1 MSQAGR
7 ERPILYFLVEESDR
21 EFRAR
26 SLMTAIAARG
36 GFDVVIAPQWNLWD
50 NVSSLPPGIMMFKG
64 SNQVQTTN
72 MHLAKQA
79 GHVVA
84 SIEEEVLGLADEVEI
99 RNHYAS
105 GAAAACDLFLVQGR
119 FQAGCLARHGPE
131 FANRSAVV
139 GNPRADLLRPPFNSD
154 LQSEAKH
161 LRERFGEFVLLNAN
175 YGAINPA
182 HGDSLTFYNLNA
194 QIGMLDPASPGE
206 HARFVERLDWEHD
219 NSQAL
224 IMFAQQL
231 AKIRPETNIILRPHP
246 AESIDRWHKYL
257 GAAASIQIIRDGGH
271 LAWTLASAVMVH
283 TGCTTG
289 LEAAILDTPALS
301 LVPSDNPWHAAAIS
315 NVANPTARTPAEAVR
330 RVVAHLD
337 GHQPNLLGEM
347 RQCDYSTYLDHQE
360 GTLSAHRVVDAL
372 TTLRNTPASVSR
384 LAARPEVTL
393 ENWSTIG
400 GGALLDWQ
408 KRKYTVTLDHARQA
422 ITADST
428 ALGYSDTLDVSIISG
443 GAIAARLM

>member
-1 MSQAGR
+1 
-7 ERPILYFLVEESDR
+7 
-21 EFRAR
+21 
-26 SLMTAIAARG
+26 
-36 GFDVVIAPQWNLWD
+36 
-50 NVSSLPPGIMMFKG
+50 
-64 SNQVQTTN
+64 
-72 MHLAKQA
+72 
-79 GHVVA
+79 
-84 SIEEEVLGLADEVEI
+84 
-99 RNHYAS
+99 
-105 GAAAACDLFLVQGR
+105 
-119 FQAGCLARHGPE
+119 
-131 FANRSAVV
+131 
-139 GNPRADLLRPPFNSD
+139 
-154 LQSEAKH
+154 
-161 LRERFGEFVLLNAN
+161 
-175 YGAINPA
+175 GAINPA

-408 KRKYTVTLDHARQA
+408 KRKYMVTLDHARQA